1 MATSKG
7 KRHEIKYT
15 INYFDYLTYS
25 GRLKKILKEDHSVNG
40 EGYEV
45 TSIYFDD
52 RYNTAYLEKIRGD
65 EFRSKYRLRYY
76 NDEQD
81 FYKLEKK
88 EKWQRM
94 TVKSSTQLEK
104 KVVDEILLGNY
115 QVIAD
120 SQDTLVRE
128 FYYGLTKKMLRPKTV
143 IRYHRNAYMH
153 PIGEFRLT
161 LDTDIR
167 FGLYRDN
174 IPVDQ
179 LMYMQAI
186 ENNEVIMELKFDGV
200 LPSMISN
207 MIQASR
213 VISSSSSKYVYSRQY
228 DYNY

>member
-1 MATSKG
+1 MAISKG

-25 GRLKKILKEDHSVNG
+25 GRLKKLLKEDHSING

-52 RYNTAYLEKIRGD
+52 SYNTAFLEKIRGD

-76 NDEQD
+76 NDEQA

-88 EKWQRM
+88 EKWQQM
-94 TVKSSTQLEK
+94 TVKSSTLIEK
-104 KVVDEILLGNY
+104 KVVDEILCGNY
-115 QVIAD
+115 QVIAGNED
-120 SQDTLVRE
+120 ALIKE
-128 FYYGLTKKMLRPKTV
+128 FYYELTKKMLRPKTV

-153 PIGEFRLT
+153 PIGEFRIT

-167 FGLYRDN
+167 FGLYRVG
-174 IPVDQ
+174 IPIDQ
-179 LMYMQAI
+179 LMYMQAV
-186 ENNEVIMELKFDGV
+186 EHSEVVMEIKFDGV

-228 DYNY
+228 DFNY